1 MTFDFAR
8 QATGLAAIATCCLL
22 AALAAP
28 GLAAAQ
34 VLEIGDEGEVTRFDG
49 PAVHTGASV
58 EAITLPAP
66 PATVPAATLVE
77 EGHEDVRREIAVA
90 AAAYSLDPKLIE
102 AVAWRESR
110 FKPTA
115 RSRKGAMGVMQL
127 MPATA
132 RDLGVDP
139 SDMAQNVRGG
149 AMYLRQM
156 LTRFGGDV
164 KLALAAYNA
173 GPGAVLKHG
182 GVPPYAE
189 TQAYVTSILGRMA
202 VSGAAFAVPALG
214 VSN

>member
-1 MTFDFAR
+1 MTFVSLR
-8 QATGLAAIATCCLL
+8 QALGSAAIATCCLL
-22 AALAAP
+22 AAP
-28 GLAAAQ
+28 AAAQ
-34 VLEIGDEGEVTRFDG
+34 VLEIGEEGEVTRFAD
-49 PAVHTGASV
+49 PAVFTGDAV
-58 EAITLPAP
+58 EPIARPSAP
-66 PATVPAATLVE
+66 PPAADA
-77 EGHEDVRREIAVA
+77 GHEDVRRELNAA
-90 AAAYSLDPKLIE
+90 AAAYALDPKLVE

-110 FKPTA
+110 FRPTA
-115 RSRKGAMGVMQL
+115 RSSKGAVGVMQL

-139 SDMAQNVRGG
+139 SDMVQNVKGG

-156 LTRFGGDV
+156 LNRFGGDV

-202 VSGAAFAVPALG
+202 VSGAAFAVPLG
-214 VSN
+214 ASN

>member
-1 MTFDFAR
+1 MTFDLAR
-8 QATGLAAIATCCLL
+8 QAMGLAAIAICCLL
-22 AALAAP
+22 AALATP

-34 VLEIGDEGEVTRFDG
+34 VLEIGAEGEVTRFEG
-49 PAVHTGASV
+49 PAVYTDASV
-58 EAITLPAP
+58 EAIAP
-66 PATVPAATLVE
+66 PAPAPVAFVE
-77 EGHEDVRREIAVA
+77 AGHDAVRREIAVA
-90 AAAYSLDPKLIE
+90 AAAYALDPKLVE

-115 RSRKGAMGVMQL
+115 RSPKGAVGVMQL

-202 VSGAAFAVPALG
+202 VSGAVFAVPALG
-214 VSN
+214 VPN

>member
-8 QATGLAAIATCCLL
+8 RAIGLAAIATCCLL
-22 AALAAP
+22 ATLAVSRP
-28 GLAAAQ
+28 VAAQ
-34 VLEIGDEGEVTRFDG
+34 VLEIGDEGEVTRFEG
-49 PAVHTGASV
+49 PAVYTDDSV
-58 EAITLPAP
+58 EAIAAP
-66 PATVPAATLVE
+66 LAPVVE
-77 EGHEDVRREIAVA
+77 AGHEEVRREIAVA
-90 AAAYSLDPKLIE
+90 AAAYALDPKLVE

-202 VSGAAFAVPALG
+202 VSGAALAVPALG
-214 VSN
+214 ASN

>member
-8 QATGLAAIATCCLL
+8 RAMGLAAIAACCLL
-22 AALAAP
+22 AAPA
-28 GLAAAQ
+28 LAAAQ
-34 VLEIGDEGEVTRFDG
+34 VLEIGDEGEVTRFEG
-49 PAVHTGASV
+49 PAVYTDESV
-58 EAITLPAP
+58 EAIAP
-66 PATVPAATLVE
+66 PLATVVE
-77 EGHEDVRREIAVA
+77 AGYEDVRREIAVA
-90 AAAYSLDPKLIE
+90 AAAYALDPKLVE

-115 RSRKGAMGVMQL
+115 RSRKGAVGVMQL

-202 VSGAAFAVPALG
+202 VSSAAFAVPALG

>member
-8 QATGLAAIATCCLL
+8 RAMGLAAIAACCLFTV
-22 AALAAP
+22 P
-28 GLAAAQ
+28 AAAQ
-34 VLEIGDEGEVTRFDG
+34 VLEIGEEGGVTRFEG
-49 PAVHTGASV
+49 PAVYTDESV
-58 EAITLPAP
+58 EAIAP
-66 PATVPAATLVE
+66 PLTPAVFE
-77 EGHEDVRREIAVA
+77 EGHEEVRREIAVA
-90 AAAYSLDPKLIE
+90 AAAYALDPKLVE

-115 RSRKGAMGVMQL
+115 RSRKGAVGVMQL

-214 VSN
+214 ASN

>member
-8 QATGLAAIATCCLL
+8 QAMGLAAIATCCLL

-34 VLEIGDEGEVTRFDG
+34 VLEIGDEGEVTRFEG
-49 PAVHTGASV
+49 PAVYTDEAV
-58 EAITLPAP
+58 EAIAP
-66 PATVPAATLVE
+66 PLAPVVE
-77 EGHEDVRREIAVA
+77 AGHEEVRREIAAA
-90 AAAYSLDPKLIE
+90 AAAYALDPKLVE

-115 RSRKGAMGVMQL
+115 RSRKGALGVMQL

-214 VSN
+214 ASN

>member
-8 QATGLAAIATCCLL
+8 RAISLAAIATCCLL

-28 GLAAAQ
+28 ASAAAQ
-34 VLEIGDEGEVTRFDG
+34 VLEIGEEGEVTRFEG
-49 PAVHTGASV
+49 PAVHTDGSV
-58 EAITLPAP
+58 EAIAP
-66 PATVPAATLVE
+66 PPTPVVE
-77 EGHEDVRREIAVA
+77 TGHEEVRREIAVA
-90 AAAYSLDPKLIE
+90 AAAYALDPKLVE

-173 GPGAVLKHG
+173 GPGAVLRHG

-202 VSGAAFAVPALG
+202 VSGAALAVPALG
-214 VSN
+214 ASN